1 MSEAEKLKKDWFT
14 ILKAID
20 TILEL
25 DDCSDKS
32 EMFGMLLP
40 KKSKIEKE
48 LSKYYKIVQ
57 VTTFKLEPLKPNQCH

>member
-1 MSEAEKLKKDWFT
+1 MSEAEKLKKDWFS

-20 TILEL
+20 NVCELENSPDTSVL
-25 DDCSDKS
+25 FS
-32 EMFGMLLP
+32 MLLR

-57 VTTFKLEPLKPNQCH
+57 ETSFRLEPLNQNPCH